1 MSEVSA
7 DDWLTDYLAQK
18 GLAGPVWD
26 GPAPSADAARGRG
39 WLERLQVIYGHFLD
53 EVSPARPTTF
63 TWIEDRSLNAFADT
77 WRGRSVVGINLG
89 AAEVLIDFFSAALSS
104 ARILPQIGN
113 TEVEEY
119 FWDELEIDPGGV
131 PAPSGAVPRRTPRD
145 PDRRRWA
152 FLLTQLALEFT
163 VLHELSHIVAG
174 HLLFKRARLGLRS
187 PTRARP
193 VSPRPSR
200 SLETQRL
207 LELDA
212 DAYALNLFTT
222 NLLGRR
228 VSATPIPA
236 GGSDQE
242 LYLMTSLALNAYFAL
257 TSPEAFGVDY
267 TAKTHPDPSL
277 RLLFAVDIVEPLLPA
292 RKASAFRDAYFSA
305 FEVMHDVW
313 EELGVA
319 QQHSS
324 RSYLSFMGKATG
336 LDDERLWLAGQH
348 QEILNLLSPFDMR
361 D

>member
-1 MSEVSA
+1 MSA
-7 DDWLTDYLAQK
+7 DDWLTEHLARK
-18 GLAGPVWD
+18 GLLGPVWD
-26 GPAPSADAARGRG
+26 GPAPSADVARGRG
-39 WLERLQVIYGHFLD
+39 WLERLQVTYGQFLD
-53 EVSPARPTTF
+53 EVSRARPTAF

-77 WRGRSVVGINLG
+77 WRGRSVVRINLG
-89 AAEVLIDFFSAALSS
+89 TAEVLIDFFSAALSS
-104 ARILPQIGN
+104 ARILPQIGD

-119 FWDELEIDPGGV
+119 FWDELEIDPSGV
-131 PAPSGAVPRRTPRD
+131 PARSGAVPRRTPRD

-193 VSPRPSR
+193 VSPRPSG

-212 DAYALNLFTT
+212 DAYALNLFMT
-222 NLLGRR
+222 NLLSRR

-236 GGSDQE
+236 DGSDKE

-257 TSPEAFGVDY
+257 TSPEAFGVDH

-277 RLLFAVDIVEPLLPA
+277 RLLFVVDIVEPLLPA
-292 RKASAFRDAYFSA
+292 RKASAFRDEYFSA
-305 FEVMHDVW
+305 FEVMHDVGGTRGSAAA
-313 EELGVA
+313 LQSQLFVIHG
-319 QQHSS
+319 QGDQ
-324 RSYLSFMGKATG
+324 
-336 LDDERLWLAGQH
+336 AG
-348 QEILNLLSPFDMR
+348 
-361 D
+361 